1 MYSRL
6 NKTEEVSLGFSRQVR
21 LIPITRRVL
30 GIIHVG
36 GVIGYNQ
43 YVENNFYSVSPE
55 AHASVYYSILHRVK
69 SKVQFSYG
77 HRFYDSS
84 YGNDYRNYFRI
95 SAGIHFSLGS
105 TQVVFGGMCKLLSA
119 TDFISSNVAGY
130 RIKAAFALPFFINE
144 LYFSNGS
151 VPFKKLM
158 SGWFFKSLIPKIG
171 DKI

>member
-1 MYSRL
+1 MILFLLLSTAMYSFRTYGLNGISLTLGVSNNFHSKSFTQFQSIAWERFHRSCTSRKSYYSFQFNTLYSRL
-6 NKTEEVSLGFSRQVR
+6 NKTEEVSLWFSRQVR

-95 SAGIHFSLGS
+95 SAGIHF
-105 TQVVFGGMCKLLSA
+105 TF
-119 TDFISSNVAGY
+119 
-130 RIKAAFALPFFINE
+130 
-144 LYFSNGS
+144 
-151 VPFKKLM
+151 
-158 SGWFFKSLIPKIG
+158 
-171 DKI
+171 